1 METTDYIENV
11 TDLQE
16 KINVED
22 NNNTTIYQKISEIQ
36 IELLQHPFKT
46 VKGFHGSFIP
56 LPEMLPRVLIACY
69 NKKLTLYFTST
80 SEHLILKLHT
90 WDKKEEFSAR
100 VRLPELT
107 KDEKD
112 EGKRLTYLK
121 RYLLMDVFQILEDSV
136 DPDDNIKDNNTTD
149 VNNETVIEQVND
161 YPPVINMLL
170 NKYREKFPDKQ
181 AKVSML
187 NPLRRKAFQAGEI
200 TKEENKEALLAIK
213 AAQKE
218 TDDE

>member
-16 KINVED
+16 QIQIED
-22 NNNTTIYQKISEIQ
+22 NDNNATIYQKISEIQ

-46 VKGFHGSFIP
+46 TKGYRGSFIP

-80 SEHLILKLHT
+80 TEHLILKLHT

-136 DPDDNIKDNNTTD
+136 DPDDNISENNNNTAE
-149 VNNETVIEQVND
+149 ETVIEQVND

>member
-11 TDLQE
+11 YDLKPDIE
-16 KINVED
+16 IETND
-22 NNNTTIYQKISEIQ
+22 SSIYKKISEIQ
-36 IELLQHPFKT
+36 LKLLKHPFKT
-46 VKGFHGSFIP
+46 EQGYHGSFIP
-56 LPEMLPRVLIACY
+56 LYEMLPPVLISCY
-69 NKKLTLYFTST
+69 SKQLTLYFTCST
-80 SEHLILKLHT
+80 EHLILKLHS

-107 KDEKD
+107 KNEKD
-112 EGKRLTYLK
+112 EGKNLTFLK
-121 RYLLMDVFQILEDSV
+121 RYVLIDVFQITEESV
-136 DPDDNIKDNNTTD
+136 DPDSIISENNTTSD
-149 VNNETVIEQVND
+149 ETAVIEQVND

-213 AAQKE
+213 TAQKE
-218 TDDE
+218 TNDE